1 MRALKCWLVIVLLSR
16 SVVAQESQSTPST
29 PSTSSPGSPSSTSL
43 GDAVKPGQLVIVTD
57 ASRRET
63 KGIVKEA
70 TETLLTLEG
79 QAGRAGQAWQAFTVG
94 DIYTI
99 RKTDPLGN
107 GTGIGAGVG
116 FGVMVAM
123 LVSCGRYQYSEDG
136 GLCTAGAVVFGGLGI
151 GLGAFIGRQVDRAVG
166 EREVYR
172 QPPAR
177 APKLTLAPVWRHAG
191 PGVQLSVSY
200 GGRRRSAALLPER

>member
-1 MRALKCWLVIVLLSR
+1 MRAVTCLLKSLLLIALLSA
-16 SVVAQESQSTPST
+16 SANAQDSPST
-29 PSTSSPGSPSSTSL
+29 PSLGPTSL
-43 GDAVKPGQLVIVTD
+43 GAAVKPGQLVIVTD

-79 QAGRAGQAWQAFTVG
+79 QAGRAGQAGQAFTVG

-136 GLCTAGAVVFGGLGI
+136 GLCTAGAVVFGGMGI

-177 APKLTLAPVWRHAG
+177 AARLTLTPVWRHAG

-200 GGRRRSAALLPER
+200 GARRRSAALLPER